1 VALYTQVLFAAQF
14 EVVLEIRSHGLVTTD
29 TGHYLTRAR
38 VNDFLANRMGAFS
51 LGFMATNATIVSSL
65 LQHGEVI

>member
-14 EVVLEIRSHGLVTTD
+14 EVVPEIRSHGLMTTD

-38 VNDFLANRMGAFS
+38 VKDFFANRMGELA